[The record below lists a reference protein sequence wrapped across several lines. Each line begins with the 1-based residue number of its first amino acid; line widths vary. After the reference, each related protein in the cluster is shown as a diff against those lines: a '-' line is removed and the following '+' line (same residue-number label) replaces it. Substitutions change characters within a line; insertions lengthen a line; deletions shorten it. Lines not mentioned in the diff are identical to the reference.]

1 MKNSASP
8 GKPNLTLWLIGGV
21 YLLYSA
27 WRLLSQFFLDPDR
40 TGVKWVFP
48 AIALLFAAIG
58 LWLVLSSLRRVH
70 TEQSTPPETDE
81 SAAPSDGTK
90 DL

>member
-27 WRLLSQFFLDPDR
+27 WQLLSQFIRDPER
-40 TGVKWVFP
+40 TAVKWLFP
-48 AIALLFAAIG
+48 FIALLFAAIG